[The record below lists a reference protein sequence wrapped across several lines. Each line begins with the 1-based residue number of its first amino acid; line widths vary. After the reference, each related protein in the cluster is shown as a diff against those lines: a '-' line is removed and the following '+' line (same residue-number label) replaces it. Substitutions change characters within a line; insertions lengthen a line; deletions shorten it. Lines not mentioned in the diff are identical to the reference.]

1 MARLPTDNRVRA
13 TREARG
19 LSQLALA
26 AAVGLSRQAL
36 GAIEAGRATPAVDVA
51 LRLARALESPVE
63 ALFGARAPADDL
75 LVADA
80 PALRPGARV
89 ALARIADRWCAH
101 PLDTHAATLSA
112 DGLVRERRPDGLVIE
127 PLRPA
132 ADARDNLLVA
142 GCAPALG
149 LLADRL
155 DDTRGPGRCLWL
167 SRSSAA
173 ALGALA
179 AAQAHVAGVHLVETA
194 AREPPILAAL
204 RAFTP
209 TGEDPRP
216 LAERFVVVTL
226 GRWELG
232 LLARPDLAP
241 PPRAIADLARPGL
254 RVATRER
261 GAGAQDLLERALK
274 KLGLPR
280 SAVTRAVQ
288 VGGHLEL
295 AQAIALG
302 AADTGIATRDAAIAH
317 GLAFT
322 PLAEERYDLVIPRAL
337 ADDPRLARL
346 LDALVSHG
354 FRRELTSVGYDT
366 TPTGAQ
372 VSLGDAS

>member
-89 ALARIADRWCAH
+89 ALARIADRWRAH
-101 PLDTHAATLSA
+101 PLDAGSATVSA

-127 PLRPA
+127 PIRPA

-155 DDTRGPGRCLWL
+155 DATRGPGRCRWL

-204 RAFTP
+204 RACIP
-209 TGEDPRP
+209 SEDPRP

-372 VSLGDAS
+372 VSLEGAS